1 MVCGRSV
8 FIQDRILRVQT
19 LELRDEVLHLRYDLH
34 GVVFVAAGDE
44 GVDVV
49 GDVLVV
55 VLADLGDHDLV
66 VRGGFGVLFRG
77 KELFIEFLAMPEA
90 REDDLHVGAAGELD
104 HALRQV
110 HDLDGTAHVEDIDFT
125 ATAHA
130 GGLQH
135 QLAGLGD
142 GHEVADD
149 LRVGDGHR
157 ATGLDLPAEQR
168 NHGAVGAQDVA
179 EARGNELG
187 RRQAFLLDLAGER
200 LHIDLADTLRAAHHV
215 GGVHG
220 LVGGDHHEALD
231 LVFDGQVGQDLR
243 AHDVVLD
250 GLGDIVLHHRHV
262 LIGRRV
268 EDVLGAVSLEDV
280 LHPGLVGDVGDDGG
294 GVDFGPF
301 LLDLEADVVQ
311 RGFGRIDQDQLVGV
325 EQRHLTHD
333 FTADGA
339 GGAGDEN
346 ALPFQV
352 RGNLLHVDMDG
363 VAAQE
368 VLDLDFL
375 DGAPR
380 QGTGQ
385 IVREFRRQE
394 DLDAALQEAVG
405 QVGVLQHF
413 RLGRRDDHRLHVVP
427 VQLVH
432 EVLVVADDL
441 HAHHHLSDDGR
452 IVSHE
457 AHEPETVVLLRADG
471 LGDVDAG
478 DRTVDIGV
486 QLALRTPVQVEVVV
500 QHLDEHPGDGQ
511 EHERHDVGDE
521 QDRDARQMI
530 AENGRPE
537 HRHDQRA
544 AVGQCQRDEQMHHI
558 DKRRQPE
565 DIRIRAEHPEK
576 HQRKGND
583 DNQCPDHLPLHQRH
597 IREQEPG
604 QIGDKYRKDN
614 D

>member
-1 MVCGRSV
+1 MWLV
-8 FIQDRILRVQT
+8 FVQDRILGIQA
-19 LELRDEVLHLRYDLH
+19 LELRDEVLHPRHDLH
-34 GVVFVAAGDE
+34 GIVLVAAVDE

-49 GDVLVV
+49 ADVLVV
-55 VLADLGDHDLV
+55 VLADLGDHNLV
-66 VRGGFGVLFRG
+66 MRGRLRIFLRSKKFLVQ
-77 KELFIEFLAMPEA
+77 FLAVA
-90 REDDLHVGAAGELD
+90 QTREDDLNVRAAGELD
-104 HALRQV
+104 HPLRQV
-110 HDLDGTAHVEDIDFT
+110 HDLDRLAHVEDIDL
-125 ATAHA
+125 AALAHA

-157 ATGLDLPAEQR
+157 AAGLDLPAEQR

-231 LVFDGQVGQDLR
+231 LVFDGQVGQDFR
-243 AHDVVLD
+243 AHDIVLD

-262 LIGRRV
+262 LVGRRM

-311 RGFGRIDQDQLVGV
+311 RGFGRIDQNQLVGV

-339 GGAGDEN
+339 GGAGDED

-352 RGNLLHVDMDG
+352 RGDLLHVDMDG
-363 VAAQE
+363 VATQE

-375 DGAPR
+375 DGALR
-380 QGTGQ
+380 QSTRQ

-427 VQLVH
+427 VQLVN

-452 IVSHE
+452 IVGHE

-471 LGDVDAG
+471 LGDVDTG
-478 DRTVDIGV
+478 DRAVYIGV

-511 EHERHDVGDE
+511 EHERHDIADE

-530 AENGRPE
+530 AEYGRPE
-537 HRHDQRA
+537 HRHNQRA
-544 AVGQCQRDEQMHHI
+544 SVSQCQRDEQVHHI

-565 DIRIRAEHPEK
+565 DVRIGAEHPEK

-583 DNQCPDHLPLHQRH
+583 DKQCPDHLPLHQRH

>member
-1 MVCGRSV
+1 MRGRLRV
-8 FIQDRILRVQT
+8 LLRGQEFFIQ
-19 LELRDEVLHLRYDLH
+19 
-34 GVVFVAAGDE
+34 
-44 GVDVV
+44 
-49 GDVLVV
+49 
-55 VLADLGDHDLV
+55 
-66 VRGGFGVLFRG
+66 
-77 KELFIEFLAMPEA
+77 FLAVAQA
-90 REDDLHVGAAGELD
+90 REDDFHVRAAGKLD
-104 HALRQV
+104 HPLRQV
-110 HDLDGTAHVEDIDFT
+110 HNLDRLAHVEDIYLT
-125 ATAHA
+125 ALAHA
-130 GGLQH
+130 AGLQH

-142 GHEVADD
+142 GHEIADN
-149 LRVGDGHR
+149 LRMGDGHR
-157 ATGLDLPAEQR
+157 AAGLDLPAEQR
-168 NHGAVGAQDVA
+168 DYGAVGAQDVA

-187 RRQAFLLDLAGER
+187 RRLAFLLDLAGER

-215 GGVHG
+215 GRVHG

-231 LVFDGQVGQDLR
+231 LVFDGQVSQDLR

-262 LIGRRV
+262 LVGRRV

-280 LHPGLVGDVGDDGG
+280 LHPGLVGDVGDDGE
-294 GVDFGPF
+294 GVDLGPF
-301 LLDLEADVVQ
+301 LLDLEADIVQ

-339 GGAGDEN
+339 GGAGDED

-352 RGNLLHVDMDG
+352 RGDLLHVDMDG

-375 DGAPR
+375 DGAPG

-394 DLDAALQEAVG
+394 NLDAALEEAVG

-413 RLGRRDDHRLHVVP
+413 RLGRRDNHRLHMVP

-432 EVLVVADDL
+432 EVLVVANDL
-441 HAHHHLSDDGR
+441 HTHHHLSDDGR
-452 IVSHE
+452 IVGHE

-478 DRTVDIGV
+478 DRAVDIGV

-511 EHERHDVGDE
+511 DHERHDIGDE
-521 QDRDARQMI
+521 QNRDARQMI
-530 AENGRPE
+530 AENGRPK

-558 DKRRQPE
+558 DKRR
-565 DIRIRAEHPEK
+565 
-576 HQRKGND
+576 
-583 DNQCPDHLPLHQRH
+583 
-597 IREQEPG
+597 
-604 QIGDKYRKDN
+604 
-614 D
+614 